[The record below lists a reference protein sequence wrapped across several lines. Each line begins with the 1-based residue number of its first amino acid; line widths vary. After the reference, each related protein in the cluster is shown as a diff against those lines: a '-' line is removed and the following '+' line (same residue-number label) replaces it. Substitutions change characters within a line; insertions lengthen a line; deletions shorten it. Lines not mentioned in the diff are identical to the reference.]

1 MNQVSDKGQ
10 SRAIHT
16 LMTIM
21 PAFCP
26 KPEGIHPWIW
36 IRSPRLSI
44 PIWFTTLRCHVTSSI
59 LTFFYFSANS
69 SNQTHEYVQHGKG
82 RQEKTTNL
90 PNRTIDHLHVAFRPA
105 FTVPTNLDHVH
116 GSGNQSSSNF
126 VFNIFLKTAIMQKP
140 VTRGY
145 FDLGVMMGIGDCQ
158 ISRKEDLSFGVYYD
172 RWGYLSSLLEN
183 HNKLGSII
191 CGW

>member
-1 MNQVSDKGQ
+1 MYNTGKEDK
-10 SRAIHT
+10 
-16 LMTIM
+16 
-21 PAFCP
+21 
-26 KPEGIHPWIW
+26 
-36 IRSPRLSI
+36 
-44 PIWFTTLRCHVTSSI
+44 
-59 LTFFYFSANS
+59 
-69 SNQTHEYVQHGKG
+69 
-82 RQEKTTNL
+82 EKNTNL

-105 FTVPTNLDHVH
+105 FIVPTNLDHVH

-140 VTRGY
+140 VARGY